1 MTARRQ
7 TSIKVDSVA
16 WDEAKEIFK
25 EYNLSVT
32 DGINIFLNKVRLTK
46 SLPFEIN
53 IPNDETLKAMQ
64 EVEDGVGETISF
76 EEFLE
81 ENQKYAKTIQK

>member
-7 TSIKVDSVA
+7 TSIKVDAVA

-32 DGINIFLNKVRLTK
+32 DAINIFLNKVKLTK
-46 SLPFEIN
+46 SLPFDIK

-64 EVEDGVGETISF
+64 EVEDKEGVTIDF
-76 EEFLE
+76 EEFLQE
-81 ENQKYAKTIQK
+81 SQAYAKTL

>member
-7 TSIKVDSVA
+7 TSIKVDPIA

-32 DGINIFLNKVRLTK
+32 DAINIFLNKVKLTK
-46 SLPFEIN
+46 GLPFDIKL
-53 IPNDETLKAMQ
+53 PNDETLKAMQ
-64 EVEDGVGETISF
+64 EVEDGDGSTISL
-76 EEFLE
+76 EEFLDE
-81 ENQKYAKTIQK
+81 SRAYAKAI

>member
-7 TSIKVDSVA
+7 TSIKVDAVA

-32 DGINIFLNKVRLTK
+32 DAINIFLNKVKLTK
-46 SLPFEIN
+46 GLPFDIKL
-53 IPNDETLKAMQ
+53 PNDTTLQAMK
-64 EVEDGVGETISF
+64 EVEQEIGEAISF
-76 EEFLE
+76 EDFLDE
-81 ENQKYAKTIQK
+81 SKAYAKTL